1 MKKEMGKIR
10 QIHGV
15 SGTLL
20 ARQPNEPSEAAAP
33 DSNLEGYGDVYTVR
47 DLRKRAKKEPTE
59 VKALNTQNLDIKL
72 SEKAPRN
79 YNPDITIDTPGY
91 KSLYFRYKDDDSP
104 IRVELDYKIAKTGR
118 YGSYFADLKVDFEKI
133 YNWEQKNYSNVNT
146 YGIIETAY
154 YNKLIDGWLPEYFD
168 GIVNAKTGSGALV
181 DFDRR
186 KELAKSFVDSI
197 LPLGSQEVQ
206 NKVLEKYKKTFY
218 KRYQEKAAA
227 GLGKPTIKLEFENND
242 DLQQF
247 FKDHEENLID
257 SYVEDAT
264 ISDDEPDTSRRRL
277 NGLAGQN
284 PDKYNYKISDLKCEG
299 MQPTYKKLKDY
310 GHLIGKASGKNI
322 FCGFGFDN
330 TEKLLISK
338 VVDNYKSVAPLAAH
352 LKGDSERQSAFNV
365 WYWLHE
371 NIRYNYDAPG
381 AEEIRSP
388 ARAWADRKSGVDCDC
403 LAVFTY
409 CLLLAMGYK
418 PQFEIVAFKDTWA
431 HIYVNLNGLAVDRVL
446 NKFGARPPLI
456 QKKKMLEVP
465 VYSLEGCDINAA
477 LSGLEAT
484 VLKKI
489 ENGTATKRDC
499 CDYRKAQCLKRFS
512 GNPVE
517 QKVMAMFMPY
527 VYDVDPT
534 DGAIYFYGQP
544 IATAARQ
551 IDRMLQEVA
560 MTHKNSL
567 SGLSEAELNG
577 IFKKIGSALKK
588 AATATVKAV
597 AAPVKAAVKVTTSAV
612 KATTNAVKATANVVK
627 AGVQAA
633 TGNKEGAKETIQ
645 KAGEQAKA
653 AVVNPTKDAVN
664 ITKETVK
671 ETVVD
676 PTVTA
681 VRATVEIVKV
691 ILVKLNPVTVLMRN
705 ALRALVAIN
714 FLGIANRLLYGKQMY
729 QAQPARA
736 AFKAEGY
743 TDDELDRMLKAFER
757 VDKFYTKMGGDRNK
771 MWDAITKGYKRK
783 ALFKGGYKNTDV
795 INDDDTLSGLG
806 EPLTIGACLAAV
818 GSFFASIWKW
828 IKNIIPK
835 GVNWIVNNKETIA
848 DTAKTVSTVVT
859 AVNDMKNGSSATD
872 TPPATAEVEV
882 DNTAVTEGGN
892 SGKIWLLVAAAAA
905 FVGFAA
911 SGKKKKKK

>member
-1 MKKEMGKIR
+1 MGRNK
-10 QIHGV
+10 IHGV

-33 DSNLEGYGDVYTVR
+33 DSNLQGYGDVYTVR
-47 DLRKRAKKEPTE
+47 DLRKRSKKEPAD
-59 VKALNTQNLDIKL
+59 VKSLSTQNLDITL

-91 KSLYFRYKDDDSP
+91 RSLYFRYKDDDSP

-118 YGSYFADLKVDFEKI
+118 YGSYFADLNVDFDKI

-168 GIVNAKTGSGALV
+168 GIVNAKTSSGALV

-242 DLQQF
+242 DLQKF

-264 ISDDEPDTSRRRL
+264 IVDDEPDTSRRRL

-310 GHLIGKASGKNI
+310 GHLIGKASGKKN

-465 VYSLEGCDINAA
+465 VYSLEGMPDINAA

-484 VLKKI
+484 VLKKMQ
-489 ENGTATKRDC
+489 NGTATQKDC
-499 CDYRKAQCLKRFS
+499 CDYRKSKCLRRFA
-512 GNPVE
+512 GDPVE

-551 IDRMLQEVA
+551 IDRMLQDVA
-560 MTHKNSL
+560 MRHKGSL
-567 SGLSEAELNG
+567 SGCSEAELNG
-577 IFKKIGSALKK
+577 IFKKIGTALKK
-588 AATATVKAV
+588 AATATAKAV
-597 AAPVKAAVKVTTSAV
+597 AAPVKAAVKVTTSATKAAV
-612 KATTNAVKATANVVK
+612 NATKATVNVVK

-691 ILVKLNPVTVLMRN
+691 ILVKINPVTVLMRN
-705 ALRALVAIN
+705 ALRALIAIN
-714 FLGIANRLLYGKQMY
+714 FLGIATRLNIGYRYYELSQGATLMK
-729 QAQPARA
+729 
-736 AFKAEGY
+736 EGY
-743 TDDELDRMLKAFER
+743 TQEELNAGETAIRR
-757 VDKFYTKMGGDRNK
+757 VMKFYTKMGGDQSKIIAAVVNG
-771 MWDAITKGYKRK
+771 AKRK
-783 ALFKGGYKNTDV
+783 ALFKGDYKKEQV

-818 GSFFASIWKW
+818 GGFFASIWKW
-828 IKNIIPK
+828 VKNIGK
-835 GVNWIVNNKETIA
+835 WVVNNRETITE
-848 DTAKTVSTVVT
+848 TAQTVSTVVKT
-859 AVNDMKNGSSATD
+859 VKDVKNGGTATE
-872 TPPATAEVEV
+872 TTPATAEVEV
-882 DNTAVTEGGN
+882 NNTEVSEGGN
-892 SGKIWLLVAAAAA
+892 SGKIWLLVASAAA
-905 FVGFAA
+905 FVAFAA